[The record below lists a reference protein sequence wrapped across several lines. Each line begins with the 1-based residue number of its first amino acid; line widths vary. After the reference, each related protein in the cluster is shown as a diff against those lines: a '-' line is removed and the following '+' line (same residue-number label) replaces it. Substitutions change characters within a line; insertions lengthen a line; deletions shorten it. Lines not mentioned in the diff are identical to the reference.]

1 MSKLKI
7 TREQEEKLKEFE
19 WHTTSKEH
27 AFELYK
33 TKIHFI
39 TVFLLSTTILHQSN
53 LPFFYAVGMKLNLSI
68 V

>member
-27 AFELYK
+27 AYELYK
-33 TKIHFI
+33 KQRSTLLWCPY
-39 TVFLLSTTILHQSN
+39 FL
-53 LPFFYAVGMKLNLSI
+53 
-68 V
+68 